1 MNMARPPR
9 PVAERRAVDEAALSM
24 RSQFPSATPPM
35 IAAELAR
42 LVVAELLLEIDGV
55 NDDPL
60 VAALRRATTSPVQ
73 TLATCPDIDT
83 MSEFVERRI
92 SALRNRSGAYLT
104 SAQQDAEKRCICA
117 SIERT
122 LMRRDLRHLRSG

>member
-1 MNMARPPR
+1 
-9 PVAERRAVDEAALSM
+9 M
-24 RSQFPSATPPM
+24 RSKFPSATPPL

-60 VAALRRATTSPVQ
+60 VAALRRVSSSPVQ
-73 TLATCPDIDT
+73 TLATCPEIDT
-83 MSEFVERRI
+83 MSEIVERRI
-92 SALRNRSGAYLT
+92 AALRSRSGAYL
-104 SAQQDAEKRCICA
+104 SAAQQVAEKRSICA

-122 LMRRDLRHLRSG
+122 LTRRYLRHLRSE